1 MREQEYR
8 VPRAHG
14 PKVAVIGGGH
24 GLSNM
29 LRGLKQ
35 YTENIS
41 AIVTVADDGGG
52 SGMLRQDLGMPPP
65 GDIRSCMEA
74 LANTEPVMRELLHY
88 RFTEGSLAGQ
98 SFGNLFLA
106 ALNGISPSFDAAVR
120 RMSQVLAITG
130 RVLPVTTADVQ
141 LEAEFENGATVVGE
155 SKIFYCKKQEDCR
168 IRQVRLI
175 PSRPKA
181 LPEAVSAI
189 ADADMIVL
197 GPGSLYT
204 SIIPNLLVDGIV
216 KAIRESDALK
226 VYVCNVM
233 TQEGETEGYT
243 VSDHIAAIFAHSAQ
257 GLFRLCLTNS
267 SPIPKAVAA
276 RYAEEGAERIRCDK
290 SACATLGVEVVFASG
305 GGIYTSAAEA
315 AAKVGGKL
323 IGVDVDQS
331 ANIDTYGE
339 GMCVTS
345 AMKGL
350 AETVK
355 HMLGEVVAGNFA
367 NYGGQV
373 ETLGLVNGD
382 DPTANY
388 VQLPMETTQW
398 GDGFTQDDYKALVK
412 AMYDG
417 DVTVSNDISAMPATT
432 ITVNFAGNIK

>member
-1 MREQEYR
+1 MKKFLALLLAL
-8 VPRAHG
+8 VMSLSL
-14 PKVAVIGGGH
+14 VACGGGDDTAADGGADAEDGGNAETAAYQVAMITDYGDITDQSFNQTTYEACKEFCEAN
-24 GLSNM
+24 GLQFNYFKPAGDSDAERVAM
-29 LRGLKQ
+29 I
-35 YTENIS
+35 ES
-41 AIVTVADDGGG
+41 AIDEGYNVVVMPGYAFAGAIKETADIYPEVTFIALDVSAG
-52 SGMLRQDLGMPPP
+52 DLGDDYTLP
-65 GDIRSCMEA
+65 SNLYCAVYQE
-74 LANTEPVMRELLHY
+74 ELCGY
-88 RFTEGSLAGQ
+88 MAGYAAVKLGYTKLGFLGGMAVPAVVRYG
-98 SFGNLFLA
+98 FGYVQ
-106 ALNGISPSFDAAVR
+106 GVDAAAKE
-120 RMSQVLAITG
+120 LGITVDLKYAYG
-130 RVLPVTTADVQ
+130 NQ
-141 LEAEFENGATVVGE
+141 FVG
-155 SKIFYCKKQEDCR
+155 
-168 IRQVRLI
+168 
-175 PSRPKA
+175 
-181 LPEAVSAI
+181 
-189 ADADMIVL
+189 DADITAAMDTWYQ
-197 GPGSLYT
+197 GG
-204 SIIPNLLVDGIV
+204 
-216 KAIRESDALK
+216 
-226 VYVCNVM
+226 
-233 TQEGETEGYT
+233 TE
-243 VSDHIAAIFAHSAQ
+243 I
-257 GLFRLCLTNS
+257 
-267 SPIPKAVAA
+267 
-276 RYAEEGAERIRCDK
+276 
-290 SACATLGVEVVFASG
+290 VFACG

>member
-8 VPRAHG
+8 VPRSHG
-14 PKVAVIGGGH
+14 PRVAVIGGGH
-24 GLSNM
+24 GLSTM

-35 YTENIS
+35 YTENLS

-65 GDIRSCMEA
+65 GDIRNCMEA

-106 ALNGISPSFDAAVR
+106 ALNGISPSFDVAVR
-120 RMSQVLAITG
+120 RMSEVLAITG

-175 PSRPKA
+175 PEKPRA
-181 LPEAVSAI
+181 LPEALSAI
-189 ADADMIVL
+189 QEADMIVL

-204 SIIPNLLVDGIV
+204 SIIPNLLVGGIAEV
-216 KAIRESDALK
+216 IQASDALK

-243 VSDHIAAIFAHSAQ
+243 VSDHIAALFSHSAP
-257 GLFRLCLTNS
+257 GLFDICLTNS

-276 RYAEEGAERIRCDK
+276 RYAEEGAERIRCDRA
-290 SACATLGVEVVFASG
+290 ACEALGVEVVERPVATVQNG
-305 GGIYTSAAEA
+305 YVRHEPSALARELILLHAERSVRIA
-315 AAKVGGKL
+315 GDRFDFRRG
-323 IGVDVDQS
+323 
-331 ANIDTYGE
+331 TYRQE
-339 GMCVTS
+339 
-345 AMKGL
+345 KRR
-350 AETVK
+350 
-355 HMLGEVVAGNFA
+355 
-367 NYGGQV
+367 
-373 ETLGLVNGD
+373 
-382 DPTANY
+382 
-388 VQLPMETTQW
+388 
-398 GDGFTQDDYKALVK
+398 
-412 AMYDG
+412 
-417 DVTVSNDISAMPATT
+417 
-432 ITVNFAGNIK
+432 